1 MKDYST
7 LIIDDFLNK
16 KWLKRLRNS
25 QKDYEKVHNQVRGWI
40 PFDGRRINNF
50 FEDLIVNLYPP
61 LIFDYLDPA
70 GYEYFIYEGFPDT
83 NLIDWHVDLD
93 EGLKNVKK
101 GVEISEQTIL
111 LYFHPENVVGGELV
125 VESQDHPIDCK
136 INRLISFDGSIPHKV
151 LEIKEGVRMS
161 LVVNVWETKP
171 FTFVKSDYFSLDD
184 NPLEGDESN
193 FVPNIVEPKK
203 R

>member
-25 QKDYEKVHNQVRGWI
+25 QKDYEKVHNQVRWWI

-70 GYEYFIYEGFPDT
+70 GYEYFIYEGFPNTD
-83 NLIDWHVDLD
+83 LIDWHVDLD

-111 LYFHPENVVGGELV
+111 LYFHPEKVVGGELV
-125 VESQDHPIDCK
+125 VESQDDPIDCK
-136 INRLISFDGSIPHKV
+136 INRLISFNGSIPHKV
-151 LEIKEGVRMS
+151 LEINEGVRMS

-184 NPLEGDESN
+184 NPLEGAESN